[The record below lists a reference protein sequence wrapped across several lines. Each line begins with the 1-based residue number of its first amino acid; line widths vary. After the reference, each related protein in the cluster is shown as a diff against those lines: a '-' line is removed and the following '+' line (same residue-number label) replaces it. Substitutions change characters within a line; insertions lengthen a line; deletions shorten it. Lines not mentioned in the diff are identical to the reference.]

1 MCPIVV
7 SRSERPTAS
16 SNRLPAPRR
25 STASR
30 DIPRSFAWRATL
42 VRYSS
47 LQPGL
52 ADADDGGRA
61 FRYRGSRQKVT
72 LERVAARPGNHDDLT
87 RRLAVP
93 QIFGGAFAYAC
104 DCDLVI
110 GVGWIENT
118 GRRPIVVDRAQPV
131 APCGKHMAVAKRDI
145 AAVMT
150 GICDRLPFPVP
161 GILVGKIDAIRS
173 DPTFRKRRASLLS
186 CGEEPLELGRQVF
199 PFGQKDRSRRSTS
212 NSMQWI
218 FKTLSCQL
226 TLINQPG
233 ARNCRSAHSRPSFA
247 RRRQAIK
254 TSKSHHRVPRPH
266 AAADA
271 SNVAGA
277 REAAGHRPF
286 PNHATAACLIFT
298 LSRS

>member
-226 TLINQPG
+226 TLSTNRALETAAPRIA
-233 ARNCRSAHSRPSFA
+233 ARRLHAGGRPSKLPNLIIVSRGRMLQPM
-247 RRRQAIK
+247 RRTSPALAKLPDTGLFRITRQPPA
-254 TSKSHHRVPRPH
+254 
-266 AAADA
+266 
-271 SNVAGA
+271 
-277 REAAGHRPF
+277 
-286 PNHATAACLIFT
+286 
-298 LSRS
+298 